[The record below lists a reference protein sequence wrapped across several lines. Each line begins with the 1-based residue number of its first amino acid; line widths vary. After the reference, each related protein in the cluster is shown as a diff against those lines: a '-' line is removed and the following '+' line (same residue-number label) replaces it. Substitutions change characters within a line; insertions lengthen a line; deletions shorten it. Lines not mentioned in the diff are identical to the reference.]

1 MQVGDLVRTTR
12 SLVGVPKGT
21 LALVLGS
28 REPRGT
34 YADGTGHK
42 MLMLQVAAS
51 SPRKI
56 QILSR
61 DLEVVSGDR

>member
-12 SLVGVPKGT
+12 SLVGVPNGT
-21 LALVLGS
+21 LALVLRS

-34 YADGTGHK
+34 YADGSCHK
-42 MLMLQVAAS
+42 MLMLQVVAD

-61 DLEVVSGDR
+61 DLELVSGDR